1 MINMTKKYRTRD
13 GRYVRVL
20 CVDREGT
27 QPVVAL
33 VKYTDGTEC
42 LAAFDADGKYRG
54 VPSDFDLIEVGPYE
68 DFKIDE
74 PVMVS
79 DTSDGCWEPWH
90 FAGVNE
96 RGRPLTWS
104 NGGTSWSTNVY
115 VEWKFCRRPT
125 EEELLPVTPK

>member
-1 MINMTKKYRTRD
+1 MISMHKKYRTRD

-42 LAAFDADGKYRG
+42 LAAFDADGKYLHNRG

-74 PVMVS
+74 PVMVR
-79 DTSDGCWEPWH
+79 DTTDDHWQPRH
-90 FAGVNE
+90 FAGADE

-104 NGGTSWSTNVY
+104 DRGTSWSTNLC
-115 VEWKFCRRPT
+115 VEWSFCRRPT
-125 EEELLPVTPK
+125 ERELKK